1 MSMSSAE
8 GFRTLQVIR
17 DLRVLVAVAPVE
29 AQVRIA
35 EGIPHGW
42 LAPDEAQAA
51 LSALTAGTGLAP
63 EVHSE
68 AMPAI
73 QKAAALPHED
83 FPTFIFATAL
93 LLEDV
98 LKNATPASEIEHHWA
113 TFRGQY
119 RSAQSVER
127 AAIAQ
132 AIRRISLIQDA
143 PISMPQSLADRTTA
157 SAAALKPLL
166 EAKLSRRLTPSAE
179 TEPDA
184 VAALLIKA
192 LGSPR
197 AAQDVADLWHRQGA
211 EFMVSM
217 PDVILAGFRHVY
229 EAWDGFSPDGGPIIP
244 LLDPPP
250 GVEWPH

>member
-1 MSMSSAE
+1 MSMSFADS
-8 GFRTLQVIR
+8 FRTLQAIR
-17 DLRVLVAVAPVE
+17 DLRVLVASAPVE
-29 AQVRIA
+29 AQARIA
-35 EGIPHGW
+35 AGIPHGW
-42 LAPDEAQAA
+42 LAPDKAQAA
-51 LSALTAGTGLAP
+51 LSALTAGTALAP
-63 EVHSE
+63 AVHSE
-68 AMPAI
+68 VMPAI
-73 QKAAALPHED
+73 QKAAALPHDD
-83 FPTFIFATAL
+83 FPTFVFATAL

-113 TFRGQY
+113 TFRGHY
-119 RSAQSVER
+119 RASQSVDR

-197 AAQDVADLWHRQGA
+197 AAQEAADLWQREGTV
-211 EFMVSM
+211 FTVSM

-229 EAWDGFSPDGGPIIP
+229 EAWDGFSPGGGPMIP

>member
-1 MSMSSAE
+1 MSMSIAD
-8 GFRTLQVIR
+8 GFRTLQAIQ
-17 DLRVLVAVAPVE
+17 DLRVLVALAPVE
-29 AQVRIA
+29 AQARIA
-35 EGIPHGW
+35 AGIPQSW
-42 LAPDEAQAA
+42 MAPDDAQAA
-51 LSALTAGTGLAP
+51 LMALVAGESLAEP
-63 EVHSE
+63 AHAEVV
-68 AMPAI
+68 PAL
-73 QKAAALPHED
+73 QKAAAFPQDD

-98 LKNATPASEIEHHWA
+98 LKGVTPANEIEHHWA
-113 TFRGQY
+113 TFRGHY
-119 RSAQSVER
+119 RSAQAVER

-132 AIRRISLIQDA
+132 AIRRISLVQDA

-184 VAALLIKA
+184 VARLLIRA
-192 LGSPR
+192 LGSPSG
-197 AAQDVADLWHRQGA
+197 AQQAADLWCRHGT
-211 EFMVSM
+211 ELMGSM
-217 PDVILAGFRHVY
+217 PDAILAGFRHVY
-229 EAWDGFSPDGGPIIP
+229 EAWDGFSPEGGPMIP